1 MEEDFNARLELHRE
15 KLRLQRFRPRMQR
28 STLSAGQAAKIRPFL
43 DVAAQ
48 GQDVLISYDDFPRAP
63 STVYR
68 LILDSFIWLMEYDQ
82 EITRE
87 EKQKYIV
94 LRAGVWFEETEDGW
108 YIRHKRRDKTID
120 GRAGR
125 MVRATT
131 SQRVEVANATI
142 RSINWKEEFMKWLE
156 TGEPLFERAG
166 ILVGQE
172 DLQFLDGLCKSLGYK
187 NESTI
192 NNVKVQKS

>member
-1 MEEDFNARLELHRE
+1 MEEDFNARLELHR
-15 KLRLQRFRPRMQR
+15 LRLKERQFRPRMQR
-28 STLSAGQAAKIRPFL
+28 STLSQGQAEKIRPFL
-43 DVAAQ
+43 DVAAT
-48 GQDVLISYDDFPRAP
+48 GQDVLVSYEDFPRAP

-68 LILDSFIWLMEYDQ
+68 LILDAFIWLMEYDRELTQ
-82 EITRE
+82 EQ
-87 EKQKYIV
+87 KQKYIV
-94 LRAGVWFEETEDGW
+94 LRAGVWFEETEQGW
-108 YIRHKRRDKTID
+108 WIRHKRRDRQVD

-142 RSINWKEEFMKWLE
+142 RSVTWKEEFMKWLE

-172 DLQFLDGLCKSLGYK
+172 DLQFLDSLCKSLGYK